1 LLYISLHKKEGER
14 KRERE
19 KNKALAVSAKLN
31 KKERKKQGCDA
42 FLLFHNAI
50 AVASFIAS

>member
-19 KNKALAVSAKLN
+19 KNKALAVSAKLI